1 MGVFVTETSSRR
13 VMRVLAG
20 ERLWPPPVWMMRQ
33 AGRYL
38 PEYRRT
44 RLSKVNFLEF
54 CYDTDLAVEVT
65 LQPIRRYGFD
75 AAILFSDIFVVP
87 DALGYPVRFEE
98 GRGPVLEPLKASLV
112 QALDQTRAEGHLDP
126 VIETVRRL
134 RAELPEETTL
144 LGFCGA
150 PWTVAC
156 YSVAGHTTQDQTAA
170 RIGAYRDPALMQSF
184 IDELVTASIRYLV
197 RQLQAGADAVQ
208 IFDTWAGVL
217 DDAGFERWSV
227 APTRAIVEGVRAQV
241 PHAKIIGFPKASA
254 ARIKRFIEG
263 TGVDAVGLDWT
274 VPGALAREIQ
284 EIVPVQGNLDPMRL
298 VAGGEALTEGVARV
312 LETLGDGPLV
322 FNLGHGVTPEAD
334 PEEVGRMIELVR
346 SAPDPRG

>member
-1 MGVFVTETSSRR
+1 
-13 VMRVLAG
+13 MRVLAG

-38 PEYRRT
+38 PEYRAT
-44 RLSKVNFLEF
+44 RANKSNFLEF
-54 CYDTDLAVEVT
+54 CYDTDLATEVT

-98 GRGPVLEPLKASLV
+98 GRGPVLEPLSSELV
-112 QALDQTRAEGHLDP
+112 SRLDQERAVGHLDP

-134 RAELPEETTL
+134 RSELPDETTL

-156 YSVAGHTTQDQTAA
+156 YSVAGHTTADQTAA
-170 RIGAYRDPALMQSF
+170 RVGAYRDPALMQSF
-184 IDELVTASIRYLV
+184 IDALVPASIRYLV
-197 RQLQAGADAVQ
+197 RQLKAGADAVQ

-217 DDAGFERWSV
+217 DDAGFKRWSIE
-227 APTRAIVEGVRAQV
+227 PTRRIVEGVREEIPDAR
-241 PHAKIIGFPKASA
+241 IIGFPKASA
-254 ARIKRFIEG
+254 ARLETFIAG

-274 VPGALAREIQ
+274 VPADLARQ
-284 EIVPVQGNLDPMRL
+284 VQSKVPVQGNLDPMRL
-298 VAGGEALTEGVARV
+298 VAGGDALREGVEQV
-312 LETLGDGPLV
+312 LANLGKGPLV
-322 FNLGHGVTPEAD
+322 FNLGHGVTPDAD
-334 PEEVGRMIELVR
+334 PDNVARMIDQVR
-346 SAPDPRG
+346 AAPDPM

>member
-1 MGVFVTETSSRR
+1 
-13 VMRVLAG
+13 MRVLAG

-38 PEYRRT
+38 PEYRAT
-44 RLSKVNFLEF
+44 RANKSNFLEF
-54 CYDTDLAVEVT
+54 CYDTDLATEVT

-98 GRGPVLEPLKASLV
+98 GRGPVLEPLSSELV
-112 QALDQTRAEGHLDP
+112 SRLDQERAVGHLDP

-134 RAELPEETTL
+134 RSELPEETTL

-156 YSVAGHTTQDQTAA
+156 YSVAGHTTADQTAA
-170 RIGAYRDPALMQSF
+170 RVGAYRDPALMQSF
-184 IDELVTASIRYLV
+184 IDALVPASIRYLV
-197 RQLQAGADAVQ
+197 RQLKAGADAVQ

-217 DDAGFERWSV
+217 DDAGFKRWSIE
-227 APTRAIVEGVRAQV
+227 PTRRIVEGVRKEIPDAR
-241 PHAKIIGFPKASA
+241 IIGFPKASA
-254 ARIKRFIEG
+254 ARLETFITG

-274 VPGALAREIQ
+274 VPADLARQ
-284 EIVPVQGNLDPMRL
+284 VQSKVPVQGNLDPMRL
-298 VAGGEALTEGVARV
+298 VAGGEALREGVDQV
-312 LETLGDGPLV
+312 LANLGKGPLV
-322 FNLGHGVTPEAD
+322 FNLGHGVTPDAD
-334 PEEVGRMIELVR
+334 PDNVARMIDQVR
-346 SAPDPRG
+346 AAPDPM